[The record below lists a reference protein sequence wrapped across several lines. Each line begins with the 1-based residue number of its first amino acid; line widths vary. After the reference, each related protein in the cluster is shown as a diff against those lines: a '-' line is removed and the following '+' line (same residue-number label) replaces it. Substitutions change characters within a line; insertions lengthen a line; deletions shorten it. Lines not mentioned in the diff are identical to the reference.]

1 VSGRVIFEDWSLRGG
16 FELEK
21 KNTINFGIFI
31 IAKHDS
37 SGREL
42 SANVDLVLC
51 IIYDFE
57 LSPTQIIK

>member
-16 FELEK
+16 FELGK

-31 IAKHDS
+31 IAKDDS

-42 SANVDLVLC
+42 SANMDLVVC